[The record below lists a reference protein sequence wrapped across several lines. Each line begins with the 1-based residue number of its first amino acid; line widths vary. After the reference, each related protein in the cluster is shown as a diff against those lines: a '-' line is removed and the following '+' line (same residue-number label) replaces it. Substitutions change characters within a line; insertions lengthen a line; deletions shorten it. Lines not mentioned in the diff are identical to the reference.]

1 MKKLM
6 IVFCVAIGLPSLL
19 QAEEK
24 QPAHRTN
31 STIADS
37 ADIQRIEVYS
47 TRTRVHRN
55 ILPLTLSVVTR
66 SQIENSSESS
76 LLPVLSQQVPGL
88 FVTQKGVTGFGVSTD
103 AAGAVNVRGVG
114 GGNQVLILLDGQPQW
129 AGIFGHALPDMYVA
143 SDAERVEVI
152 RGPGS
157 LIYGSNAMGGVVNVI
172 TRKPETDGSQ
182 TRARV
187 LFGSYNTQKYL
198 LNNGYRHGRFS
209 SFVSINHDRTDGHR
223 PDSRFRITNGYA
235 NLGYELSEHYKLTG
249 NLSLADIHSQNPGEI
264 DDPILDNIMDILRGS
279 ASVALENTHATHD
292 GALRLFY
299 NWGHHKIDDGYSP
312 GDQPRNDLFR
322 SNDHH
327 LGAMLYQTFRP
338 FQGNR
343 ITGGIDY
350 KNWGG
355 HAWYIYR
362 DGSPRSDL
370 VDRTIHETAAY
381 LSLQQDIAKLL
392 TLSAGVRYE
401 HNSRFGGVWVPQAGF
416 SFRPTETTTLRGS
429 FSKGFRSPNI
439 REMYMFPP
447 QNPDLEPEN
456 MLNYDLTFAQTFWGG
471 RLSTE
476 LTAFF
481 IDGRNLIETVR
492 ANGRP
497 TNLNTGK
504 FINKG
509 IEFDLHYR
517 ADKDLSVD
525 ANYSYLSTS
534 RPLLAAPRHKAF
546 AGATYTPGRFTLNVN
561 LQVVSRLYTRLPSAD
576 ESAAIQNNYTLLG
589 ARVAY
594 HFGPLERGLNLFVKG
609 ENLTAARY
617 TINYGFPMPRAL
629 VFGGVDLTF

>member
-1 MKKLM
+1 MKKIALLLCM
-6 IVFCVAIGLPSLL
+6 LASLPALVR
-19 QAEEK
+19 AEEK
-24 QPAHRTN
+24 KPSEEKSSA
-31 STIADS
+31 IADS

-55 ILPLTLSVVTR
+55 ILPLTLSIVTR
-66 SQIENSSESS
+66 DQIENSSESS
-76 LLPVLSQQVPGL
+76 LLPVLSQHVPGL
-88 FVTQKGVTGFGVSTD
+88 FVTQKGITGFGVSTGS
-103 AAGAVNVRGVG
+103 AGAVNVRGVG
-114 GGNQVLILLDGQPQW
+114 GGNQVLMLLDGQPQW

-172 TRKPETDGSQ
+172 TRKPDSDGSR
-182 TRARV
+182 TRARM

-198 LNNGYRHGRFS
+198 FNNGYRKGRFS
-209 SFVSINHDRTDGHR
+209 SFVSVNHDRTDGHR

-235 NLGYELSEHYKLTG
+235 NLGYELSEHYKITG
-249 NLSLADIHSQNPGEI
+249 NISLADIHNQNPGEV
-264 DDPILDNIMDILRGS
+264 DDPILDNIMDVLRGS
-279 ASVALENTHATHD
+279 ASVALENVHTHRD
-292 GALRLFY
+292 GAIRLFY

-312 GDQPRNDLFR
+312 GEEPRNDLFR

-327 LGAMLYQTFRP
+327 FGAMAYQTFRLIR
-338 FQGNR
+338 GNR
-343 ITGGIDY
+343 FTTGLDY

-370 VDRTIHETAAY
+370 VNRTITETAAY
-381 LSLQQDIAKLL
+381 LSVQQDFTRLL
-392 TLSAGVRYE
+392 TLSAGLRYE
-401 HNSRFGGVWVPQAGF
+401 YNSRFGGVWVPQAGF
-416 SFRPTETTTLRGS
+416 SFRPAENTTFRGS

-447 QNPDLEPEN
+447 QNPDLQPEN
-456 MLNYDLTFAQTFWGG
+456 MLNYDLTLAQTFLDG
-471 RLSTE
+471 RLSAE

-481 IDGRNLIETVR
+481 IDGRNLIQTVQV
-492 ANGRP
+492 NGRP
-497 TNLNTGK
+497 SNLNTGK

-517 ADKDLSVD
+517 AVEDLAID
-525 ANYSYLSTS
+525 ANYSYLTTS

-546 AGATYTPGRFTLNVN
+546 AGATYTPGRFSLNVN
-561 LQVVSRLYTRLPSAD
+561 LQIVSRLYTRLPTNGQSA
-576 ESAAIQNNYTLLG
+576 EIQNNYTLLG

-594 HFGPLERGLNLFVKG
+594 HFGPADRGLNLFMKG

-629 VFGGVDLTF
+629 VFGGLDLTF

>member
-1 MKKLM
+1 MRTSPILLAALA
-6 IVFCVAIGLPSLL
+6 CLPALL
-19 QAEEK
+19 RAEGEES
-24 QPAHRTN
+24 PAGGGPA
-31 STIADS
+31 IADS

-55 ILPLTLSVVTR
+55 ILPITLSVVTR

-76 LLPVLSQQVPGL
+76 LLPVLSQHVPGL
-88 FVTQKGVTGFGVSTD
+88 FVTQKGITGFGVSSG

-114 GGNQVLILLDGQPQW
+114 GGNQVLMLLDGQPQW

-172 TRKPETDGSQ
+172 TRKPDTDGTQ
-182 TRARV
+182 TRARM

-198 LNNGYRHGRFS
+198 LNNGYRKGRFS
-209 SFVSINHDRTDGHR
+209 SFVSVNHDRTDGHR

-235 NLGYELSEHYKLTG
+235 NLGYELSDHYRLTG
-249 NLSLADIHSQNPGEI
+249 NLTLAGIHSQNPGEE
-264 DDPILDNIMDILRGS
+264 DDPLLDNIMDILRGS
-279 ASVALENTHATHD
+279 AAVALENTHARRD
-292 GALRLFY
+292 GAVRLFY

-312 GDQPRNDLFR
+312 GSQPRNDLFR
-322 SNDHH
+322 SDDHH
-327 LGAMLYQTFRP
+327 FGAMAYQTFRP
-338 FQGNR
+338 VRGNR
-343 ITGGIDY
+343 LTAGLDY

-370 VDRTIHETAAY
+370 VHRTINETAAY
-381 LSLQQDIAKLL
+381 LSVQQEFARML

-401 HNSRFGGVWVPQAGF
+401 YNSRFGGVWVPQAGF
-416 SFRPTETTTLRGS
+416 SFRPAENTTLRGS

-447 QNPDLEPEN
+447 QNPDLQPEN
-456 MLNYDLTFAQTFWGG
+456 MLNYDLTLAQSFLEG
-471 RLSTE
+471 RLSAE

-492 ANGRP
+492 ENGRP
-497 TNLNTGK
+497 ANRNTGR

-517 ADKDLSVD
+517 ALRDLSVD
-525 ANYSYLSTS
+525 ANYSYLATS

-546 AGATYTPGRFTLNVN
+546 AGATYTPGRFSLNVS
-561 LQVVSRLYTRLPSAD
+561 LQVVSRLYTRLPSAGQ
-576 ESAAIQNNYTLLG
+576 SAALQNNYTLLG
-589 ARVAY
+589 ARAAY
-594 HFGPLERGLNLFVKG
+594 RFGPADRGINLFVKG
-609 ENLTAARY
+609 ENLTADRY

-629 VFGGVDLTF
+629 VFGGLDFTF